1 MPRWANHLTDVAD
14 VLVTSSTSGDVRVQV
29 GNQASGDGWANGLA
43 MWGIWSLI
51 SRPKAPTSAGACQ
64 VVYLNDGNSKRAIA
78 QRDNRYAANAGTV
91 DEGDTVIVT
100 SGDAKVILDD
110 SAQSVTLYAKN
121 GGQELTIRVDGDNGT
136 ITMSANG
143 ATITLTALGDIE
155 VWELPGRAIYLGFGS
170 TVATPVAIMVAGTPT
185 PSTKIFGVV

>member
-29 GNQASGDGWANGLA
+29 GNQATADGWANGLA
-43 MWGIWSLI
+43 MWGVWSVI
-51 SRPKAPTSAGACQ
+51 TRPKAPTAAGACQ
-64 VVYLNDGNSKRAIA
+64 VVYLNDGNSKRGLAS
-78 QRDNRYAANAGTV
+78 RDNRYASNAGTV

-121 GGQELTIRVDGDNGT
+121 GGQDLTVKVDGGNDT
-136 ITMSANG
+136 VKLEANG
-143 ATITLTALGDIE
+143 ATITITAAGDIE
-155 VWELPGRAIYLGFGS
+155 IWELPSRAIYLGFGS
-170 TVATPVAIMVAGTPT
+170 AMATPVAIMVAGTPT